1 MKHILIWIFI
11 TSILFSACGKQDKPS
26 SADAAETV
34 NENAVT
40 MTDPQ
45 IQSAGIQVGKLEK
58 KDISTILKV
67 NGTVDVPPQSLVSV
81 SMPLGGYLK
90 STHLL
95 PGMYVKKGEVI
106 ATMEDQQ
113 YIQLQQDYLVTKS
126 NLEYAAS
133 EYSRQKELYETKSS
147 SEKVFQQARME
158 YDNQK
163 IALRAL
169 AEKMELI
176 HLNPEKL
183 TENNISNT
191 VQIYAPISGF
201 VSAVKMNIGRYVTG
215 TDVLFELINPSDIHL
230 NLRVFEKDI
239 EKLSIG
245 QSVMAYTLHQPDKK
259 YPCEIMLI
267 SQALSD
273 DRTAE
278 VHCHFEK
285 YDKILLPG
293 MYLNAE
299 IAVKN
304 HNAFVVPE
312 DAVVIFEGKSF
323 LFIAVSKNEYKMTL
337 VETGVMEAGAIE
349 IKNAEALSD
358 ADIVTA
364 GAYTILMEMKN
375 RSED

>member
-1 MKHILIWIFI
+1 MKYIIIIIFI
-11 TSILFSACGKQDKPS
+11 TGLLSACGKKDNTPS
-26 SADAAETV
+26 VKDSEAV
-34 NENAVT
+34 NENTV
-40 MTDPQ
+40 MLTDAQ
-45 IQSAGIQVGKLEK
+45 IQSAGVQLGKVER

-90 STHLL
+90 STQLL
-95 PGMYVKKGEVI
+95 PGMYVRKGEVI

-113 YIQLQQDYLVTKS
+113 YIQLQEDYLVTKS
-126 NLEYAAS
+126 NLLYAES
-133 EYSRQKELYETKSS
+133 EFRRQKELYETKSS
-147 SEKVFQQARME
+147 SEKVYQQARME

-163 IALRAL
+163 IALHAL

-176 HLNPEKL
+176 HLSPATL
-183 TENNISNT
+183 TESNISRT

-201 VSAVKMNIGRYVTG
+201 VSKVNMNIGRYVTA
-215 TDVLFELINPSDIHL
+215 TDVLFELINPTDIHL

-239 EKLSIG
+239 DKLSIG
-245 QSVMAYTLHQPDKK
+245 QSVMANTLHQPDKK

-267 SQALSD
+267 SQALSS

-312 DAVVIFEGKSF
+312 EAIVSFEGNNFIF
-323 LFIAVSKNEYKMTL
+323 LAVTKNEFKMTA
-337 VETGVMEAGAIE
+337 VETGVMESGFVE
-349 IKNAEALSD
+349 IKNVESF
-358 ADIVTA
+358 ADMDLVTT

-375 RSED
+375 TSEE

>member
-1 MKHILIWIFI
+1 MKHIIIGIFI
-11 TSILFSACGKQDKPS
+11 ISILSACGKQDNTS
-26 SADAAETV
+26 SANAAKTV
-34 NENAVT
+34 NENAVK
-40 MTDPQ
+40 MTDAQ

-133 EYSRQKELYETKSS
+133 EYNRQKELYETKSS

-176 HLNPEKL
+176 HLNPDKL
-183 TENNISNT
+183 TESNISNT

-323 LFIAVSKNEYKMTL
+323 LFVAVSKNEYKMTL

-349 IKNAEALSD
+349 IKNAAALSD
-358 ADIVTA
+358 ADIVMA

-375 RSED
+375 RSEE

>member
-1 MKHILIWIFI
+1 MKQIIIGIFLTAILA
-11 TSILFSACGKQDKPS
+11 ACGKQDNTS
-26 SADAAETV
+26 SAKAAETV
-34 NENAVT
+34 NENAV
-40 MTDPQ
+40 MLTDAQ

-106 ATMEDQQ
+106 AIMEDQQ
-113 YIQLQQDYLVTKS
+113 YIKLQEDYLVTKS

-133 EYSRQKELYETKSS
+133 EYNRQKELYETKSS

-323 LFIAVSKNEYKMTL
+323 LFVAVSKNEYKMTL

-349 IKNAEALSD
+349 IKNAGALSD
-358 ADIVTA
+358 ADIVMA

-375 RSED
+375 RSEE

>member
-1 MKHILIWIFI
+1 MKHIIIGIFI
-11 TSILFSACGKQDKPS
+11 ISILSACGKQDNTS
-26 SADAAETV
+26 SANAAKTV
-34 NENAVT
+34 NENAVK
-40 MTDPQ
+40 MTDAQ

-133 EYSRQKELYETKSS
+133 EYNRQKELYETKSS

-176 HLNPEKL
+176 HLNPDKL
-183 TENNISNT
+183 TESNISNT

-304 HNAFVVPE
+304 HNAWVVPE

-323 LFIAVSKNEYKMTL
+323 LFVAVSKNEYKMTL
-337 VETGVMEAGAIE
+337 IETGVMEAGSIE
-349 IKNAEALSD
+349 IKNAETLSD
-358 ADIVTA
+358 VEIVTA

-375 RSED
+375 KSEE

>member
-1 MKHILIWIFI
+1 MKHIIIGIFI
-11 TSILFSACGKQDKPS
+11 ISILSACGKQDNTS
-26 SADAAETV
+26 SANAAKTV
-34 NENAVT
+34 NENAVK
-40 MTDPQ
+40 MTDAQ

-133 EYSRQKELYETKSS
+133 EYNRQKELYETKSS

-176 HLNPEKL
+176 HLNPDKL
-183 TENNISNT
+183 TESNISNT

-323 LFIAVSKNEYKMTL
+323 LFVAVSKNEYKMTL
-337 VETGVMEAGAIE
+337 IETGVMEAGSIE
-349 IKNAEALSD
+349 IKNAETLSD
-358 ADIVTA
+358 VEIVTA

-375 RSED
+375 KSEE

>member
-1 MKHILIWIFI
+1 MKHIIIGIFI
-11 TSILFSACGKQDKPS
+11 ISILSACGKQDNTS
-26 SADAAETV
+26 SANAAETV
-34 NENAVT
+34 NENAVK
-40 MTDPQ
+40 MTDAQ

-133 EYSRQKELYETKSS
+133 EYNRQKELYETKSS

-176 HLNPEKL
+176 HLNPDKL
-183 TENNISNT
+183 TESNISNT

-304 HNAFVVPE
+304 HNAWVVPE

-337 VETGVMEAGAIE
+337 IETGVMEAGSIE

-358 ADIVTA
+358 VEIVTA

-375 RSED
+375 KSEE

>member
-1 MKHILIWIFI
+1 MKHIIIGIFL
-11 TSILFSACGKQDKPS
+11 TAILFACGKQDNTS
-26 SADAAETV
+26 SANTVETV
-34 NENAVT
+34 NENAVKL
-40 MTDPQ
+40 TDAQ
-45 IQSAGIQVGKLEK
+45 IQSAGVQVGKLEK

-133 EYSRQKELYETKSS
+133 EYNRQKELYETKSS

-176 HLNPEKL
+176 HLNPDKL
-183 TENNISNT
+183 TESNISNT

-304 HNAFVVPE
+304 HNAWVVPE

-323 LFIAVSKNEYKMTL
+323 LFVAVSKNEYKMTL
-337 VETGVMEAGAIE
+337 IETGVMEAGSIE
-349 IKNAEALSD
+349 IKNAETLSD
-358 ADIVTA
+358 VEIVTA

-375 RSED
+375 KSEE

>member
-1 MKHILIWIFI
+1 MKHIIIGIFL
-11 TSILFSACGKQDKPS
+11 TAILFACGKQDNTS
-26 SADAAETV
+26 SANAAKTV
-34 NENAVT
+34 NENAVK
-40 MTDPQ
+40 MTDAQ
-45 IQSAGIQVGKLEK
+45 IQSAGVQVGKLEK

-133 EYSRQKELYETKSS
+133 EYNRQKELYETKSS

-176 HLNPEKL
+176 HLNPDKL
-183 TENNISNT
+183 TESNISNT

-304 HNAFVVPE
+304 HNAWVVPE

-323 LFIAVSKNEYKMTL
+323 LFVAVSKNEYKMTL
-337 VETGVMEAGAIE
+337 IETGVMEAGSIE
-349 IKNAEALSD
+349 IKNAETLSD
-358 ADIVTA
+358 VEIVTA

-375 RSED
+375 KSEE

>member
-1 MKHILIWIFI
+1 MKYIIIIAFI
-11 TSILFSACGKQDKPS
+11 MGLLSACGKKDNTPS
-26 SADAAETV
+26 VTASDTV
-34 NENAVT
+34 SENTV
-40 MTDPQ
+40 MLTDVQ
-45 IQSAGIQVGKLEK
+45 IQSARVQLGKVER

-90 STHLL
+90 STQLL
-95 PGMYVKKGEVI
+95 PGMYVRKGEVI

-113 YIQLQQDYLVTKS
+113 YIQLQEDYLVTKS
-126 NLEYAAS
+126 NLLYAES
-133 EYSRQKELYETKSS
+133 EFRRQKELYETKSS
-147 SEKVFQQARME
+147 SEKIYQQARME

-176 HLNPEKL
+176 HLNPTTL
-183 TENNISNT
+183 TESNISRT
-191 VQIYAPISGF
+191 VAIYAPISGF
-201 VSAVKMNIGRYVTG
+201 VSKVNMNIGRYVTA

-239 EKLSIG
+239 DKLSIG
-245 QSVMAYTLHQPDKK
+245 QSVMAYTLHQPDKI

-267 SQALSD
+267 SQALSS

-299 IAVKN
+299 IAVRN

-312 DAVVIFEGKSF
+312 DALVSFEGNNF
-323 LFIAVSKNEYKMTL
+323 LFVAVTKNEFRMTAI
-337 VETGVMEAGAIE
+337 ETGVMENGFVE
-349 IKNAEALSD
+349 IKNVDSFSD
-358 ADIVTA
+358 LDIVTS

-375 RSED
+375 TSEE

>member
-1 MKHILIWIFI
+1 MKYIIIIIFI
-11 TSILFSACGKQDKPS
+11 TGLLSACGKKDNTPS
-26 SADAAETV
+26 VKDSEAV
-34 NENAVT
+34 NENTV
-40 MTDPQ
+40 MLTDAQ
-45 IQSAGIQVGKLEK
+45 IQSAGVQLGKVER

-90 STHLL
+90 STQLL
-95 PGMYVKKGEVI
+95 PGMYVRKGEVI

-126 NLEYAAS
+126 NLQYAES
-133 EYSRQKELYETKSS
+133 EFRRQKELYETKSS
-147 SEKVFQQARME
+147 SEKVYQQARME

-163 IALRAL
+163 IALHAL

-176 HLNPEKL
+176 HLSPATL
-183 TENNISNT
+183 TESNISRT

-201 VSAVKMNIGRYVTG
+201 VSKVNMNIGRYVTA
-215 TDVLFELINPSDIHL
+215 TDVLFELINPTDIHL

-239 EKLSIG
+239 DKLSIG

-267 SQALSD
+267 SQALSS

-312 DAVVIFEGKSF
+312 EAIVSFEGNNFIF
-323 LFIAVSKNEYKMTL
+323 LAVTKNEFKMTA
-337 VETGVMEAGAIE
+337 VETGVMESGFVE
-349 IKNAEALSD
+349 IKNVESF
-358 ADIVTA
+358 ADMDLVTT

-375 RSED
+375 TSEE

>member
-1 MKHILIWIFI
+1 MKHIIIGIFL
-11 TSILFSACGKQDKPS
+11 TAILFACGKQDNTS
-26 SADAAETV
+26 SANTVETV
-34 NENAVT
+34 NENAVKL
-40 MTDPQ
+40 TDAQ
-45 IQSAGIQVGKLEK
+45 IQSAGVQVGKLEK

-113 YIQLQQDYLVTKS
+113 YIQLQEDYLVTKS

-133 EYSRQKELYETKSS
+133 EYNRQKELYETKSS

-176 HLNPEKL
+176 HLNPDKL
-183 TENNISNT
+183 TESNISNT

-215 TDVLFELINPSDIHL
+215 TDVLFELINPLDIHL

-304 HNAFVVPE
+304 HNAWVVPE

-323 LFIAVSKNEYKMTL
+323 LFVAVSKNEYKMTL

-349 IKNAEALSD
+349 IKNPEALSD

-375 RSED
+375 RSEE

>member
-1 MKHILIWIFI
+1 MKYIIIIIFI
-11 TSILFSACGKQDKPS
+11 TGLLSACGKKDNTPS
-26 SADAAETV
+26 VKDSEAV
-34 NENAVT
+34 NENTV
-40 MTDPQ
+40 MLTDAQ
-45 IQSAGIQVGKLEK
+45 IQSAGVQLGKVER

-90 STHLL
+90 STQLL
-95 PGMYVKKGEVI
+95 PGMYVRKGEVI

-113 YIQLQQDYLVTKS
+113 YIQLQEDYLVTKS
-126 NLEYAAS
+126 NLLYAES
-133 EYSRQKELYETKSS
+133 EFRRQKELYETKSS
-147 SEKVFQQARME
+147 SEKVYQQARME

-163 IALRAL
+163 IALHAL

-176 HLNPEKL
+176 HLSPATL
-183 TENNISNT
+183 TESNISRT

-201 VSAVKMNIGRYVTG
+201 VSKVNMNIGRYVTA
-215 TDVLFELINPSDIHL
+215 TDVLFELINPTDIHL

-239 EKLSIG
+239 DKLSIG

-267 SQALSD
+267 SQALSS

-312 DAVVIFEGKSF
+312 EAIVSFEGNNFIF
-323 LFIAVSKNEYKMTL
+323 LAVTKNEFKMTA
-337 VETGVMEAGAIE
+337 VETGVMESGFVE
-349 IKNAEALSD
+349 IKNVESF
-358 ADIVTA
+358 ADMDLVTT

-375 RSED
+375 TSEE

>member
-1 MKHILIWIFI
+1 MKHIIIGIFI
-11 TSILFSACGKQDKPS
+11 ISILSACGKQDNTS
-26 SADAAETV
+26 SANAAKTV
-34 NENAVT
+34 NENAVK
-40 MTDPQ
+40 MTDAQ

-133 EYSRQKELYETKSS
+133 EYNRQKELYETKSS

-176 HLNPEKL
+176 HLNPDKL
-183 TENNISNT
+183 TESNISNT

-304 HNAFVVPE
+304 HNAWVVPE

-337 VETGVMEAGAIE
+337 IETGVMEAGSIE

-358 ADIVTA
+358 VEIVTA

-375 RSED
+375 KSEE

>member
-1 MKHILIWIFI
+1 MKHILIGIFL
-11 TSILFSACGKQDKPS
+11 TAILFACGKQDNTS
-26 SADAAETV
+26 SANTAETV
-34 NENAVT
+34 NENAVKL
-40 MTDPQ
+40 TDAQ
-45 IQSAGIQVGKLEK
+45 IQSAGVQVGKLEK

-113 YIQLQQDYLVTKS
+113 YIQLQEDYLVTKS

-133 EYSRQKELYETKSS
+133 EYNRQKELYETKSS

-215 TDVLFELINPSDIHL
+215 TDVLFELINPLDIHL

-304 HNAFVVPE
+304 HNAWVVPE

-323 LFIAVSKNEYKMTL
+323 LFVAVSKNEYKMTL

-349 IKNAEALSD
+349 IKNAEALSG
-358 ADIVTA
+358 ADIATA

-375 RSED
+375 RSEE

>member
-1 MKHILIWIFI
+1 MKHIIIGIFL
-11 TSILFSACGKQDKPS
+11 TAILFACGKQDNTS
-26 SADAAETV
+26 SANTVETV
-34 NENAVT
+34 NENAVKL
-40 MTDPQ
+40 TDAQ
-45 IQSAGIQVGKLEK
+45 IQSAGVQVGKLEK

-113 YIQLQQDYLVTKS
+113 YIQLQEAYLVTKS

-133 EYSRQKELYETKSS
+133 EYNRQKELYETKSS

-215 TDVLFELINPSDIHL
+215 TDVLFELINPLDIHL

-323 LFIAVSKNEYKMTL
+323 LFVAVSKNEYKMTL

-349 IKNAEALSD
+349 IKNPEALSD

-375 RSED
+375 RSEE

>member
-1 MKHILIWIFI
+1 MKHIIIGIFI
-11 TSILFSACGKQDKPS
+11 ISILSACGKQDNTS
-26 SADAAETV
+26 SANAAKTV
-34 NENAVT
+34 NENAVK
-40 MTDPQ
+40 MTDAQ

-133 EYSRQKELYETKSS
+133 EYNRQKELYETKSS

-176 HLNPEKL
+176 HLNPDKL
-183 TENNISNT
+183 TESNISNT

-304 HNAFVVPE
+304 HNAWVVPE

-337 VETGVMEAGAIE
+337 IETGVMEAGSIE
-349 IKNAEALSD
+349 IKNAETLSD
-358 ADIVTA
+358 VEIVTA

-375 RSED
+375 KSEE

>member
-1 MKHILIWIFI
+1 MKHIIIGIFL
-11 TSILFSACGKQDKPS
+11 TAILFACGKQDNTS
-26 SADAAETV
+26 SANTVETV
-34 NENAVT
+34 NENAVKL
-40 MTDPQ
+40 TDAQ
-45 IQSAGIQVGKLEK
+45 IQSAGVQVGKLEK

-113 YIQLQQDYLVTKS
+113 YIQLQEDYLVTKS

-133 EYSRQKELYETKSS
+133 EYNRQKELYETKSS

-215 TDVLFELINPSDIHL
+215 TDVLFELINPLDIHL

-304 HNAFVVPE
+304 HNAWVVPE

-323 LFIAVSKNEYKMTL
+323 LFVAVSKNEYKMTL

-349 IKNAEALSD
+349 IKNPEALSD

-375 RSED
+375 KSEE

>member
-1 MKHILIWIFI
+1 MKHILIGIFL
-11 TSILFSACGKQDKPS
+11 TAILFACGKQDNTS
-26 SADAAETV
+26 SANTAETV
-34 NENAVT
+34 NENAVKL
-40 MTDPQ
+40 TDAQ
-45 IQSAGIQVGKLEK
+45 IQSAGVQVGKLEK

-113 YIQLQQDYLVTKS
+113 YIQLQEDYLVTKS

-133 EYSRQKELYETKSS
+133 EYNRQKELYETKSS

-215 TDVLFELINPSDIHL
+215 TDVLFELINPLDIHL

-304 HNAFVVPE
+304 HNAWVVPE

-323 LFIAVSKNEYKMTL
+323 LFVAVSKNEYKMTL

-349 IKNAEALSD
+349 IKNAEALSG

-375 RSED
+375 RSEE

>member
-1 MKHILIWIFI
+1 MKHIIIGIFL
-11 TSILFSACGKQDKPS
+11 TAILFACGKQDNTS
-26 SADAAETV
+26 SANTVETV
-34 NENAVT
+34 NENAVKL
-40 MTDPQ
+40 TDAQ
-45 IQSAGIQVGKLEK
+45 IQSAGVQVGKLEK

-113 YIQLQQDYLVTKS
+113 YIQLQEDYLVTKS

-133 EYSRQKELYETKSS
+133 EYNRQKELYETKSS

-215 TDVLFELINPSDIHL
+215 TDVLFELINPLDIHL

-304 HNAFVVPE
+304 HNAWVVPE

-323 LFIAVSKNEYKMTL
+323 LFVAVSKNEYKMTL

-375 RSED
+375 KSED

>member
-1 MKHILIWIFI
+1 MKHIIIGIFL
-11 TSILFSACGKQDKPS
+11 TAILFACGKQDNTS
-26 SADAAETV
+26 SANTVETV
-34 NENAVT
+34 NENAVKL
-40 MTDPQ
+40 TDAQ
-45 IQSAGIQVGKLEK
+45 IQSAGVQVGKLEK

-113 YIQLQQDYLVTKS
+113 YIQLQEDYLVTKS

-133 EYSRQKELYETKSS
+133 EYNRQKELYETKSS

-215 TDVLFELINPSDIHL
+215 TDVLFELINPLDIHL

-323 LFIAVSKNEYKMTL
+323 LFVAVSKNEYKMTL

-349 IKNAEALSD
+349 IKNPEALSD

-375 RSED
+375 KSEE

>member
-1 MKHILIWIFI
+1 MKYIIIIIFI
-11 TSILFSACGKQDKPS
+11 TGLLSACGKKDNTPS
-26 SADAAETV
+26 VKDSEAV
-34 NENAVT
+34 NENTV
-40 MTDPQ
+40 MLTDAQ
-45 IQSAGIQVGKLEK
+45 IQSAGVQFGKVER

-90 STHLL
+90 STQLL
-95 PGMYVKKGEVI
+95 PGMYVRKGEVI

-126 NLEYAAS
+126 NLQYAES
-133 EYSRQKELYETKSS
+133 EFRRQKELYETKSS
-147 SEKVFQQARME
+147 SEKVYQQARME

-163 IALRAL
+163 IALHAL

-176 HLNPEKL
+176 HLSPATL
-183 TENNISNT
+183 TESNISRT

-201 VSAVKMNIGRYVTG
+201 VSKVNMNIGRYVTA
-215 TDVLFELINPSDIHL
+215 TDVLFELINPTDIHL

-239 EKLSIG
+239 DKLSIG

-267 SQALSD
+267 SQALSS

-312 DAVVIFEGKSF
+312 EAIVSFEGNNFIF
-323 LFIAVSKNEYKMTL
+323 LAVTKNEFKMTA
-337 VETGVMEAGAIE
+337 VETGVMESGFVE
-349 IKNAEALSD
+349 IKNVESF
-358 ADIVTA
+358 ADMDLVTT

-375 RSED
+375 TSEE

>member
-1 MKHILIWIFI
+1 MKHIIIGIFL
-11 TSILFSACGKQDKPS
+11 TAILFACGKQDNTS
-26 SADAAETV
+26 SANTAETV
-34 NENAVT
+34 NENAVKL
-40 MTDPQ
+40 TDAQ
-45 IQSAGIQVGKLEK
+45 IQSAGVQVGKLEK

-113 YIQLQQDYLVTKS
+113 YIQLQEDYLVTKS

-133 EYSRQKELYETKSS
+133 EYNRQKELYETKSS

-183 TENNISNT
+183 TDNNISNT

-215 TDVLFELINPSDIHL
+215 TDVLFELINPLDIHL

-267 SQALSD
+267 SQALPD

-323 LFIAVSKNEYKMTL
+323 LFVAVSKNEYKMTL

-375 RSED
+375 KSEE

>member
-1 MKHILIWIFI
+1 MKHIIIGIFL
-11 TSILFSACGKQDKPS
+11 TAILFACGKQDNTS
-26 SADAAETV
+26 SANTVETV
-34 NENAVT
+34 NENAVKL
-40 MTDPQ
+40 TDAQ
-45 IQSAGIQVGKLEK
+45 IQSAGVQVGKLEK

-113 YIQLQQDYLVTKS
+113 YIQLQEAYLVTKS

-133 EYSRQKELYETKSS
+133 EYNRQKELYETKSS

-215 TDVLFELINPSDIHL
+215 TDVLFELINPLDIHL

-304 HNAFVVPE
+304 HNAWVVPE

-323 LFIAVSKNEYKMTL
+323 LFVAVSKNEYKMTL

-375 RSED
+375 KSEE

>member
-1 MKHILIWIFI
+1 MKHIIIGIFI
-11 TSILFSACGKQDKPS
+11 ISILSACGKQDNTS
-26 SADAAETV
+26 SANAAETV
-34 NENAVT
+34 NENAVK
-40 MTDPQ
+40 MTDAQ

-133 EYSRQKELYETKSS
+133 EYNRQKELYETKSS

-176 HLNPEKL
+176 HLNPDKL
-183 TENNISNT
+183 TESNISNT

-215 TDVLFELINPSDIHL
+215 TDVLFELINPLDIHL

-304 HNAFVVPE
+304 HNAWVVPE

-323 LFIAVSKNEYKMTL
+323 LFVAVSKNEYKMTL

-349 IKNAEALSD
+349 IKNPEALSD
-358 ADIVTA
+358 VEIVTA

-375 RSED
+375 KSEE

>member
-1 MKHILIWIFI
+1 MKHIIIGIFL
-11 TSILFSACGKQDKPS
+11 TAILFACGKQDNTS
-26 SADAAETV
+26 SANTVETV
-34 NENAVT
+34 NENAVKL
-40 MTDPQ
+40 TDAQ
-45 IQSAGIQVGKLEK
+45 IQSAGVQVGKLEK

-113 YIQLQQDYLVTKS
+113 YIQLQEDYLVTKS

-133 EYSRQKELYETKSS
+133 EYNRQKELYETKSS

-215 TDVLFELINPSDIHL
+215 TDVLFELINPLDIHL

-304 HNAFVVPE
+304 HNAWVVPE

-323 LFIAVSKNEYKMTL
+323 LFVAVSKNEYKMTL

-349 IKNAEALSD
+349 IKNAEALSG

-375 RSED
+375 RSEE

>member
-1 MKHILIWIFI
+1 MKHIIIGIFL
-11 TSILFSACGKQDKPS
+11 TAILFACGKQDNTS
-26 SADAAETV
+26 SANTVETV
-34 NENAVT
+34 NENAVKL
-40 MTDPQ
+40 TDAQ
-45 IQSAGIQVGKLEK
+45 IQSAGVQVGKLEK

-113 YIQLQQDYLVTKS
+113 YIQLQEDYLVTKS

-133 EYSRQKELYETKSS
+133 EYNRQKELYETKSS

-215 TDVLFELINPSDIHL
+215 TDVLFELINPLDIHL

-304 HNAFVVPE
+304 HNAWVVPE

-323 LFIAVSKNEYKMTL
+323 LFVAVSKNEYKMTL

-375 RSED
+375 RSEE

>member
-1 MKHILIWIFI
+1 MKHIIIGIFI
-11 TSILFSACGKQDKPS
+11 ISILSACGKQDNTS
-26 SADAAETV
+26 SANAAETV
-34 NENAVT
+34 NENAVK
-40 MTDPQ
+40 MTDAQ

-133 EYSRQKELYETKSS
+133 EYNRQKELYETKSS

-176 HLNPEKL
+176 HLNPDKL
-183 TENNISNT
+183 TESNISNT

-304 HNAFVVPE
+304 HNAWVVPE

-323 LFIAVSKNEYKMTL
+323 LFVAVSKNEYKMTL
-337 VETGVMEAGAIE
+337 IETGVMEAGSIE

-358 ADIVTA
+358 VEIVTA

-375 RSED
+375 KSEE

>member
-1 MKHILIWIFI
+1 MKHIIIGIFI
-11 TSILFSACGKQDKPS
+11 ISILSACGKQDNTS
-26 SADAAETV
+26 SANAAKTV
-34 NENAVT
+34 NENAVK
-40 MTDPQ
+40 MTDAQ

-133 EYSRQKELYETKSS
+133 EYNRQKELYETKSS

-176 HLNPEKL
+176 HLNPDKL
-183 TENNISNT
+183 TESNISNT

-304 HNAFVVPE
+304 HNAWVVPE

-323 LFIAVSKNEYKMTL
+323 LFVAVSKNEYKMTL
-337 VETGVMEAGAIE
+337 IETGVMEAGSIE

-358 ADIVTA
+358 VEIVTA

-375 RSED
+375 KSEE